1 MIPFKVGKKIGE
13 FKAFVLR
20 GGGQHKILF
29 EARNVAQL
37 AEGLASTL

>member
-20 GGGQHKILF
+20 GGAQHKILF
-29 EARNVAQL
+29 NIAQL